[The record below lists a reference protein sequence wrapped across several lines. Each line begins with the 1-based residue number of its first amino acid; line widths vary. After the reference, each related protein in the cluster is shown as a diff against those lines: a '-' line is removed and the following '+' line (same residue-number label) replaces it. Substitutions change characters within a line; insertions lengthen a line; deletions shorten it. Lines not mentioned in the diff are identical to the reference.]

1 MAGHRASAGET
12 TNRIFQIQGWIING
26 VPDYLILKNIE
37 QQFINAKGEPIS
49 RRQAKVLLQKA
60 YSIWQE
66 SEETTIEQKRA
77 FRIAELKQDIRN
89 MKDTYKG
96 TPQGMSVVNSIK
108 KEISKL
114 EALYPAKTHIL
125 KGDKDNPLIP
135 MVEGFTPDKEKR
147 LAELLEKAQKALN
160 Q

>member
-1 MAGHRASAGET
+1 MAGIRSSAEET
-12 TNRIFQIQGWIING
+12 ERRVFQIQGWIIGG
-26 VPDYLILKNIE
+26 VPDYLIIKNIE
-37 QQFINAKGEPIS
+37 QQFINADGKGLS

-60 YSIWQE
+60 YTIWQQ
-66 SEETTIEQKRA
+66 EEEATIDQKRA
-77 FRIAELKQDIRN
+77 LRIAELKQDVRN
-89 MKDTYKG
+89 MKDEYKG
-96 TPQGMSVVNSIK
+96 TPKGMSVINSIK

-114 EALYPAKTHIL
+114 EALYPARTHIL

-147 LAELLEKAQKALN
+147 LAELLEKAQKAMN